1 MEYNILTVF
10 KQSCTLWSMKVFKAF
25 HELTK
30 PEQKEREM
38 LKVFSLPARSTGQAS
53 YCPLRKA
60 HLEPKETLLR
70 SPDLSLLS
78 LGSWCFVRCEQSAC
92 RYRNCEDS
100 ITSHLDTP
108 RADPVGGW
116 GTKDHTRTP
125 VWNHSWIQSAAK
137 EAGTHSSVLN
147 LQEYTFADV
156 LSLM

>member
-92 RYRNCEDS
+92 CYRNCEDS
-100 ITSHLDTP
+100 ITEMTHLELTLSGGGGQRITHELQCGTTAEYSLPP
-108 RADPVGGW
+108 RKPA
-116 GTKDHTRTP
+116 HTAQCLISR
-125 VWNHSWIQSAAK
+125 NIH
-137 EAGTHSSVLN
+137 L
-147 LQEYTFADV
+147 
-156 LSLM
+156 LMFYL